1 MSEPRWEDTADA
13 TVPDDVTDGD
23 ADIEEKVAVIE
34 ETRED
39 LAATVDAIEDRLAP
53 SNVIADAKQTVRDAT
68 VGRVEEKV
76 NDVTQTANR
85 FLEDPARTAQ
95 ETGSG
100 IMDTIRQNPMPAA
113 LVGVGLSWMF
123 LKRNDGA
130 GKSRSYEFRDV
141 YDDRQGASWNRD
153 PRSYG
158 RSGGP
163 GDAASGIG
171 DQIGRFAGGAADGV
185 GQAAGQVASTVGST
199 ANQVGQTVGEVPAQ
213 ASTMARTMTDQA
225 SQAIRSNP
233 LGASLAALAVGTMVG
248 MLLPSTPA
256 ERRVIGPASERLI
269 EQAGETATQQ
279 LRAVRSSASG
289 SQQDGSPQQ
298 ADQPQLG

>member
-1 MSEPRWEDTADA
+1 MSDQRWDGTADTMA
-13 TVPDDVTDGD
+13 EDAAMGGD
-23 ADIEEKVAVIE
+23 AEIEEKVAVIE

-39 LAATVDAIEDRLAP
+39 LASTVDAIEERLSP

-100 IMDTIRQNPMPAA
+100 IIDSIRENPVPAA
-113 LVGVGLSWMF
+113 LIGVGVGWML

-130 GKSRSYEFRDV
+130 GKARSYEFRDV
-141 YDDRQGASWNRD
+141 HYDRDPGSWTRD

-158 RSGGP
+158 RGSSM
-163 GDAASGIG
+163 GDVGDKVSDVGDRIG
-171 DQIGRFAGGAADGV
+171 QLAGGAADGV

-199 ANQVGQTVGEVPAQ
+199 ASQVGQTVGEVPAQ
-213 ASTMARTMTDQA
+213 AQTMARSLGDQA
-225 SQAIRSNP
+225 SQAVRSNP
-233 LGASLAALAVGTMVG
+233 IGASLAALAVGTMVG

-256 ERRVIGPASERLI
+256 ERRVIGPTSERLI

-279 LRAVRSSASG
+279 LRAVRSEVE
-289 SQQDGSPQQ
+289 QQG
-298 ADQPQLG
+298 